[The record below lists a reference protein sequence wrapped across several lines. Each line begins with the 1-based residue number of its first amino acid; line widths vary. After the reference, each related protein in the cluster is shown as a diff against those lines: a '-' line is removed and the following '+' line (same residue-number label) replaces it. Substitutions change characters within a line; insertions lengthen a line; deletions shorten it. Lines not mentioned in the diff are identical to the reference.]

1 MRPKTLSLFSLVLG
15 VGFAVYFSNCWYGDI
30 FFMSFLGAFSFY
42 VGVKKILAVV
52 VVDFFCDVLFF
63 DVETFQTV
71 FSFEPSFFVFDAK
84 TMTFLWWYILGVS
97 ACMCMAEVLV

>member
-30 FFMSFLGAFSFY
+30 FFLSFLGAFSFY

-63 DVETFQTV
+63 DVETRYWFGAE
-71 FSFEPSFFVFDAK
+71 FSESSLSK
-84 TMTFLWWYILGVS
+84 KLW
-97 ACMCMAEVLV
+97 